1 MRAPKLGMYY
11 EESRERLLK
20 FKTAKQN
27 PNMAQALIDDAC
39 MHEGEGARKDL
50 AEEFIRKR
58 LTKDNNNHSTPRV
71 GYTRSYEDSWSNI
84 FGSK

>member
-1 MRAPKLGMYY
+1 MKVPKLGMYY

-20 FKTAKQN
+20 FKTAVQN
-27 PNMAQALIDDAC
+27 PNMAHALIDDAC

-50 AEEFIRKR
+50 TEEFARKR
-58 LTKDNNNHSTPRV
+58 LTKDNNNHSSPRV
-71 GYTRSYEDSWSNI
+71 GYSPKYNEAWDRI